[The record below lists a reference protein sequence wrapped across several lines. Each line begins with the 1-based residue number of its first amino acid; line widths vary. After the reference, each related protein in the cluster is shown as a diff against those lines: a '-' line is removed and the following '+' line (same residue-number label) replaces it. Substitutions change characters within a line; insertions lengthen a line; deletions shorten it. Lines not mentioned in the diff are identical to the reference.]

1 MSEIP
6 YVGEMCALLTAAFW
20 SCSSLVFSAASA
32 RVGSVLVN
40 ITRLVLALIYLIVL
54 LLVFRFDLYITSAQA
69 TNLAISGV
77 VGLAI
82 GDSFLFRAYRQIGP
96 RVSMLVMSIAP
107 AIAAVLA
114 FFVLGERLSL
124 LGVMGVVVTV
134 SGVVIVVNER
144 RLGPARATPD
154 LTAGVLSAGVAAV
167 CQGVGLIF
175 AKMAFMEGPVNGF
188 VAATVRIVSS
198 LVVLLPVVL
207 FLGRLA
213 RPFRVFAND
222 RKAFGLTALGSVLGP
237 FLGIS
242 FSLMAVAYTQVG
254 VAATLMAT
262 VPILMLPLVHYL
274 FKERLSWKAIGG
286 AFIAVGG
293 VAMLFLH

>member
-6 YVGEMCALLTAAFW
+6 YAGEICALLTAAFW

-40 ITRLVLALIYLIVL
+40 ISRLFLALIYLSVL
-54 LLVFRFDLYITSAQA
+54 LLVFQIEVHVASAQV

-77 VGLAI
+77 IGLAI

-96 RVSMLVMSIAP
+96 RLSMLVMSIAP

-124 LGVMGVVVTV
+124 LGVLGIVVTV
-134 SGVVIVVNER
+134 SGVGIVVNER
-144 RLGPARATPD
+144 RLGPASATPD
-154 LTAGVLSAGVAAV
+154 LTMGLLSAGVAAV

-175 AKMAFMEGPVNGF
+175 AKMAFMEGPINGF
-188 VAATVRIVSS
+188 VAATIRIVAS
-198 LVVLLPVVL
+198 LVVLFPVVL
-207 FLGRLA
+207 LLGRLTH
-213 RPFRVFAND
+213 PFRVYAHD

-242 FSLMAVAYTQVG
+242 FSLMAVAFTQIG

-262 VPILMLPLVHYL
+262 VPIMMLPLVRYL
-274 FKERLSWKAIGG
+274 YKERLSWKAVGG

>member
-6 YVGEMCALLTAAFW
+6 YVGEICALLTAAFW

-40 ITRLVLALIYLIVL
+40 ISRLFLALIYLSVL
-54 LLVFRFDLYITSAQA
+54 LLIFRIDPYVTTAQA

-77 VGLAI
+77 IGLAI

-96 RVSMLVMSIAP
+96 RLSMLVMSIAP

-124 LGVMGVVVTV
+124 LGVLGIVVTV
-134 SGVVIVVNER
+134 SGVGIVVNER

-154 LTAGVLSAGVAAV
+154 LAIGLFSAGVAAV

-175 AKMAFMEGPVNGF
+175 AKMAFMEGPINGF

-207 FLGRLA
+207 LLGRLTH
-213 RPFRVFAND
+213 PLRVFASD

-242 FSLMAVAYTQVG
+242 FSLMAVAFTQVG

-262 VPILMLPLVHYL
+262 VPILMLPLVRYL
-274 FKERLSWKAIGG
+274 YKEQLSWKAIGG
-286 AFIAVGG
+286 ASIAVGG

>member
-6 YVGEMCALLTAAFW
+6 HVGELCALLTAAFW
-20 SCSSLVFSAASA
+20 ACSSLVFSAASS

-40 ITRLVLALIYLIVL
+40 ITRLFLALFYLLVL
-54 LLVFRFDLYITSAQA
+54 LFVLRIDLSVTSVQV
-69 TNLAISGV
+69 TNLAISGII
-77 VGLAI
+77 GLAI

-114 FFVLGERLSL
+114 YVFLNERLSL
-124 LGVMGVVVTV
+124 LGVLGIVVTV

-154 LTAGVLSAGVAAV
+154 LTTGVFSAGVAAI

-175 AKMAFMEGPVNGF
+175 AKLAFMEGPINGF
-188 VAATVRIVSS
+188 VAASVRIFSS
-198 LVVLLPVVL
+198 LVILLPVVF
-207 FLGRLA
+207 FLGRLSH
-213 RPFRVFAND
+213 PFRVFAQD
-222 RKAFGLTALGSVLGP
+222 RGAFGLTALGSVLGP

-242 FSLMAVAYTQVG
+242 FSLMAVAFTQVG

-262 VPILMLPLVHYL
+262 VPILMLPLMRYL
-274 FKERLSWKAIGG
+274 YKERLSWKAIGG

>member
-54 LLVFRFDLYITSAQA
+54 LLVFRLDLSITSAQA

-124 LGVMGVVVTV
+124 LGVIGIVVTV

-144 RLGPARATPD
+144 RLGPARTTPG
-154 LTAGVLSAGVAAV
+154 LTAGLLSAGVAAV

-198 LVVLLPVVL
+198 LVLLLPVVL
-207 FLGRLA
+207 LLGRLT

-286 AFIAVGG
+286 AFIAVAG